1 MDTVLF
7 RVVSAAD
14 MYERKRVCNL
24 SRNGIEL
31 IYRSW
36 RVHIYHIIDFQFW
49 QIPILE
55 LINLSLTFTWT
66 YLDIFI
72 MMMSIGLSGLFDL
85 LNQRI
90 VLSKGKVRTGLST
103 CI

>member
-14 MYERKRVCNL
+14 MLERKRVCNL
-24 SRNGIEL
+24 SRNIVEL

-36 RVHIYHIIDFQFW
+36 RSHIYHIIDFQFW
-49 QIPILE
+49 QIPFLE
-55 LINLSLTFTWT
+55 LVNLSLTFTWT

-72 MMMSIGLSGLFDL
+72 MMISIGLCGLFDL

-90 VLSKGKVRTGLST
+90 AMSNGKAGLP
-103 CI
+103 